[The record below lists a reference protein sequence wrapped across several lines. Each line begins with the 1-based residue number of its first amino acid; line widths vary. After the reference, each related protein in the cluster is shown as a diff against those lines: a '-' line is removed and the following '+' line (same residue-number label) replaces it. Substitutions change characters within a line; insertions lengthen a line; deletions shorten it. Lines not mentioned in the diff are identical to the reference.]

1 MSEIG
6 CKLTRDM
13 KILPSMCDA
22 DSRLG
27 IAAAMDIFQ
36 DTATLHADHFDIGP
50 AGMNRRNCF
59 WVITKTR
66 IHINRMPEMM
76 EDVQANTW
84 IQAAERAS
92 CERDYSISKGD
103 EQLVYGRSIWA
114 VISRETGKLVHMNE
128 LYPEVDFNVAPP
140 DNRLFLRLSK
150 KLDDAEEIG
159 SYTVRSGDID
169 LGGHMN
175 NVNYVRAMLGC
186 FTSDELKEMNIS
198 EVEVNFISQTY
209 ENESLKFICR
219 KKESDGGL
227 HNILEIAAVNEEGKT
242 VFTASIS

>member
-1 MSEIG
+1 MNEMG
-6 CKLTRDM
+6 CKMTRDL

-50 AGMNRRNCF
+50 EGMKRRKYF

-76 EDVQANTW
+76 EDVQASTW

-103 EQLVYGRSIWA
+103 ELLAYGRSVWA
-114 VISRETGKLVHMNE
+114 VISRDTGKLVHMNE
-128 LYPEVDFNVAPP
+128 LYPELDFNVAPP
-140 DNRLFLRLSK
+140 DDRPFLRLSR
-150 KLDDAEEIG
+150 KLENAEEIG
-159 SYTVRSGDID
+159 RYTVRSVDID

-186 FTSDELKEMNIS
+186 FASSEIREMNIS

-209 ENESLKFICR
+209 EDETLSFICR
-219 KKESDGGL
+219 KTEADDEGRIKA
-227 HNILEIAAVNEEGKT
+227 EIAAINKEGRA